1 LRSEDGPWRTTN
13 AAYGL
18 LNVSA
23 HIRVEKNRISNGCYF
38 QSGRHMKLLTTQDG
52 LPRLSWGSV
61 IAGVILSSI
70 VYLIMSVLGTAIGA
84 SLLYPLSRPDPLRG
98 FGFGSGVWVIV
109 TTVLAVF
116 IGSYFAGR
124 CAPVL
129 GWLHGL
135 LSWAVMTLLI
145 VFGMT
150 SLVGGAVSTAGS
162 VAARNAQVGATAA
175 NQTNTNPSVINSAK
189 QQVQAAI
196 ASAAS
201 APSSPEAEQNARQ
214 AADTA
219 ARGVARA
226 SWFSLAALIVGAI
239 IAIVSGG
246 AGFRHQPPFEDAGGS
261 AVGNDAVPAR
271 SRVTRPGGGRL

>member
-1 LRSEDGPWRTTN
+1 MR
-13 AAYGL
+13 
-18 LNVSA
+18 
-23 HIRVEKNRISNGCYF
+23 
-38 QSGRHMKLLTTQDG
+38 LLTTQDG
-52 LPRLSWGSV
+52 LPRVSWGSV

-84 SLLYPLSRPDPLRG
+84 SILSPMSQPNPMRG

-109 TTVLAVF
+109 TTVIAVF
-116 IGSYFAGR
+116 IGSYFSGR

-150 SLVGGAVSTAGS
+150 SLIGGAIDTAGS
-162 VAARNAQVGATAA
+162 VAVTSAQVGATAA
-175 NQTNTNPSVINSAK
+175 NQMNPESSMVSSAK
-189 QQVQAAI
+189 QQVQTAV

-201 APSSPEAEQNARQ
+201 EASSPEADQDARQ

-226 SWFSLAALIVGAI
+226 SWYSFAALIVGAI
-239 IAIVSGG
+239 ISLVSGG
-246 AGFRHQPPFEDAGGS
+246 AGFRHQPPFEDAGGT
-261 AVGNDAVPAR
+261 AVGDDAIKPR
-271 SRVTRPGGGRL
+271 SRVVRPGSGPL